1 MTRKPCKSFSLIF
14 YFRAEHTYK
23 SKNIADAN

>member
-14 YFRAEHTYK
+14 YFMTEHTYK
-23 SKNIADAN
+23 SKNIADAY